1 MILVV
6 KKVDYIYRP
15 KGLENNCKSR
25 VSIVIMD
32 RKVLQ
37 ERIYYITKSITNED
51 VLLHPAI

>member
-6 KKVDYIYRP
+6 KKVDLIYRAR
-15 KGLENNCKSR
+15 GQENNCKSR

-37 ERIYYITKSITNED
+37 ERIYFITKSITNED